1 MKNALELNEPM
12 DYYDEKLQAYAN
24 FDEKYKAKS
33 NAAENLAIN
42 STFLNVI
49 FQYLKFQ

>member
-1 MKNALELNEPM
+1 LELNEPA
-12 DYYDEKLQAYAN
+12 DYYDEKLQAYTN

-42 STFLNVI
+42 STFLSVI
-49 FQYLKFQ
+49 ILFF